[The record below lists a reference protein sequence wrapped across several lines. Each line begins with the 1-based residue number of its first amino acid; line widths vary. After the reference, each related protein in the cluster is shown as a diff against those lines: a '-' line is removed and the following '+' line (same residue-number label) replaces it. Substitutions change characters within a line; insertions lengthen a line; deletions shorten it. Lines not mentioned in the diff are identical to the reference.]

1 MFPCTKTLEV
11 PSVVPI
17 IVVLT
22 TRVEVG
28 ITFIPEMQVD
38 PNWFD
43 ITVYVVAASVL
54 LGVNVMLNGLIF
66 AYKHAKWSNICI

>member
-1 MFPCTKTLEV
+1 VFPCTKILEV
-11 PSVVPI
+11 PSLVPI

-28 ITFIPEMQVD
+28 ITFIPEMLVG

-43 ITVYVVAASVL
+43 ITVYVVAVSVL
-54 LGVNVMLNGLIF
+54 LDVNVMLNGLIF
-66 AYKHAKWSNICI
+66 AYKYAKWSNICI

>member
-1 MFPCTKTLEV
+1 VFPCTKTLEV

-28 ITFIPEMQVD
+28 ITFIPEMQVG

-43 ITVYVVAASVL
+43 ITVSVVAASVL
-54 LGVNVMLNGLIF
+54 LGANIMLNGLIF
-66 AYKHAKWSNICI
+66 AYKYAKWSNICI

>member
-1 MFPCTKTLEV
+1 VFPCTKTLEV
-11 PSVVPI
+11 PSLVPI

-28 ITFIPEMQVD
+28 ITFIPEMRVG

-43 ITVYVVAASVL
+43 ITVYVVAVSVL

-66 AYKHAKWSNICI
+66 AYKHL